1 MSYPARVARAAV
13 GLAAG
18 LAALVSLM
26 ALAGCGAG
34 GTRIHVSGTNK
45 AVAAPASA
53 TATAG
58 YAADGAQQVV
68 ITATNNNTFEPD
80 VVFAH
85 PGTLR
90 LTVSNPSVFPIDLT
104 VPSLN
109 VRSTTIFAGRTA
121 VVSIDIP
128 APGQY
133 QFQSSFH
140 AHDGMTGMLV
150 VS

>member
-1 MSYPARVARAAV
+1 MA
-13 GLAAG
+13 LAG
-18 LAALVSLM
+18 LAALM
-26 ALAGCGAG
+26 PFAALAGCQAG
-34 GTRIHVSGTNK
+34 GTHIHVSGTNE
-45 AVAAPASA
+45 AVVAPASA

-58 YAADGAQQVV
+58 YAADGTQQVV

-80 VVFAH
+80 VIFAR

-90 LTVSNPSVFPIDLT
+90 VTVSNPSVFPIDLT

-121 VVSIDIP
+121 VVTFDIP
-128 APGQY
+128 TPGQY

-140 AHDGMTGMLV
+140 AHDGMTGTLV
-150 VS
+150 VN